1 MLFLASALFFH
12 NYPNLL
18 HPEIVL
24 KITSKHK
31 NKKVEIWQVYKKAL
45 STESW
50 FLSKVLKINWTF
62 KSYEHW
68 WIESKEQKN
77 IVQQGNIFLKQVQTS
92 EGILLGNHGEKE
104 EGRCFRTN
112 KI

>member
-1 MLFLASALFFH
+1 M
-12 NYPNLL
+12 
-18 HPEIVL
+18 
-24 KITSKHK
+24 
-31 NKKVEIWQVYKKAL
+31 IWQVYKKAL

-68 WIESKEQKN
+68 GIESKEQKN
-77 IVQQGNIFLKQVQTS
+77 IVQQETIFLMLILAS
-92 EGILLGNHGEKE
+92 EGIFLGNHREKE
-104 EGRCFRTN
+104 EGICLAN